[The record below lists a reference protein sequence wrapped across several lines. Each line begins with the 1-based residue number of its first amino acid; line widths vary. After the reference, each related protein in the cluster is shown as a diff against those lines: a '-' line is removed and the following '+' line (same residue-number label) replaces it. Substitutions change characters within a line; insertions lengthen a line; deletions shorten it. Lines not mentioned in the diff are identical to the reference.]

1 MIKNL
6 KYRLGEFIANRR
18 VRIGGMALFLACT
31 VAAVTLHGCPIHTA
45 DILATQ
51 KFFTLNKGLYSA
63 NTTLNKSEE
72 VTFPVFIT
80 CGDQTVEISFSEG
93 TVSDALFVA
102 GFTAD
107 EDDFVE
113 PSLNTVIKDTTY
125 IDFAK
130 VDYVTGS
137 YKEAIAFDTEIV
149 YSADKEK
156 GYSAITKNGVN
167 GEKEIFYTEKL
178 VNGVSSE
185 KNVTSSTVLSDPQD
199 AVKVVGTKEKPLKT
213 SESVKSI
220 STLKAPFEIALDE
233 NGNPVNYKYK
243 KTVRATAYSHTGN
256 KCSTGVWP
264 QPGHIAVNPKI
275 IPYGTK
281 LYIKSPDGSVIYG
294 YAVAADTGGFI
305 KRYPHGIDLFMS
317 TESACKNFGVRNME
331 IYILE

>member
-137 YKEAIAFDTEIV
+137 YKETIAFDTEIV

-156 GYSAITKNGVN
+156 GYSVITKNGVN

-199 AVKVVGTKEKPLKT
+199 AVKVVGTKEKPLRT

-305 KRYPHGIDLFMS
+305 KRYPNGIDLFMS